1 MEPRTTSRI
10 LICGIDGYLG
20 WTLALRLSSRGHQVF
35 GFDNF
40 DRRRNV
46 EEIGSWSATP
56 ILDMTKRLRAAKSRC
71 GYEISFKQGSILD
84 YDFLSKFVEE
94 SHPDAIVHLAEQPS
108 APYSMMDR
116 KHAIYTQHN
125 NVLGTLNLLF
135 AMREH
140 APASHLVKLGTMGEY
155 GTPNLPIPEG
165 FFEIEYRGRKDYLP
179 FPRQPGSFYHLSK
192 VHDSVNVMFAC
203 KIWGLSSTDIMQGVV
218 YGTRTGDIDDD
229 SLLTRFDFD
238 EAFGTIINRYCAQ
251 AVIGYPLTPYGTG
264 QQKRAFISLT
274 DSMQCLT
281 IAVENPP
288 ERGDYRVFNQI
299 DEVYSV
305 YQLADSVKKVGNSF
319 GLEVEIQP
327 IADPRVEAQEHFYEV
342 DHDNLRKLGFRPTRA
357 LEVELRNMLAD
368 LSRFKDRIDAKRS
381 VIAPKITW
389 REGTTQTKTST
400 VPRSSTPGVA
410 IDETVQTNEQ
420 SVQNRLASWCGL

>member
-1 MEPRTTSRI
+1 MRV

-20 WTLALRLSSRGHQVF
+20 WSLALRLGSRGHQVF
-35 GFDNF
+35 GLDNF

-56 ILDMTKRLRAAKSRC
+56 ILDMTRRLKAAKSCC
-71 GYEISFKQGSILD
+71 GYEINFKRGSMLD
-84 YDFLSKFVEE
+84 YDFVSKYVKE
-94 SHPDAIVHLAEQPS
+94 SRPNAIVHLAEQPS

-116 KHAIYTQHN
+116 KHAVHTQHN

-135 AMREH
+135 AIREH
-140 APASHLVKLGTMGEY
+140 APETHLVKLGTMGEY
-155 GTPNLPIPEG
+155 GTPDLTIPEG

-192 VHDSVNVMFAC
+192 VHDSANVMFAC

-218 YGTRTGDIDDD
+218 YGTRTEDIVND

-264 QQKRAFISLT
+264 KQKRAFIALA

-288 ERGDYRVFNQI
+288 ESGDYRVFNQI
-299 DEVYSV
+299 DEVYGV
-305 YQLADSVKKVGNSF
+305 YQLAESVKKVGNSF
-319 GLEVEIQP
+319 GLEVGIQP

-342 DHDNLRKLGFRPTRA
+342 DHDNLRKLGFRPTRT
-357 LEVELRNMLAD
+357 LEVELHNMLAD
-368 LSRFKDRIDAKRS
+368 LSRFKDRIDAKRR

-389 REGTTQTKTST
+389 GDGITQTKTST
-400 VPRSSTPGVA
+400 VPQATTPGGAMDV
-410 IDETVQTNEQ
+410 TVDVKEQ
-420 SVQNRLASWCGL
+420 SVQDRLASWCGL